1 MNLKNK
7 LMVIILII
15 LVMISSCSVVFG
27 RYILESEKTEL
38 ANINI
43 KTCDFT
49 INDLSKYGTFDLYLD
64 GQKVSSS
71 ISSFNRKLTI
81 GTTYEIKNI
90 KINSGY
96 VLETDSNSLKGTVSN
111 TTTINLSFS
120 TISYTISYTLN
131 GGSITGE
138 NKTYTVETD
147 SFTLPTPT
155 KNGYTFTGWTGTGVS
170 SATKTVTVSKGSTGN
185 KSYTANWTPTNYSIS
200 YSLNGGS
207 IIGQKTSYNIETDS
221 FTLPTPT
228 RNGYT
233 FTGWTGTGLSSATKT
248 VTISKGNTGDKSYTA
263 NWTPINYTISYNV
276 NGGAISGQK
285 TSYNIETASFN
296 LVTPTKNGY
305 TFTGWTGTGL
315 SSATKTVTI
324 SKGSTGNR
332 SYTANWT
339 PTNYTISYNTNG
351 GSISGQKTSYNIET
365 ASFNLVTPTRNGY
378 TFAGW
383 TGTGLSS
390 ATNTVTI
397 SKGSTGNK
405 SYTANWTPINYNISY
420 NANGGYIS
428 GQRTSY
434 NIETASFNLV
444 TPSRTG
450 YTFTGWT
457 GTGLS
462 GATKTVTVSKGST
475 GDRSYTANWVDDI
488 KPTIHGAWI
497 TSGPT
502 YEVRSTGYGYRVNIQ
517 VSCSDSGSGI
527 NRVLT
532 YYDLNGGWTGETNIT
547 GSMTDSFW
555 FKPGYRKIRIV
566 VFDNAGNSS
575 ETTIAVQCG

>member
-1 MNLKNK
+1 MSLKNK
-7 LMVIILII
+7 LKIIILII
-15 LVMISSCSVVFG
+15 LIMISSCSIVFG

-43 KTCDFT
+43 LTSDFT
-49 INDLSKYGTFDLYLD
+49 INDLSKYATFDLYLD

-71 ISSFNRKLTI
+71 ISSFYRKLAI
-81 GTTYEIKNI
+81 GTTYEIKNL

-96 VLETDSNSLKGTVSN
+96 VLETDSNYLKGTVN
-111 TTTINLSFS
+111 NATKINLSFS
-120 TISYTISYTLN
+120 TISYTISYNLN

-138 NKTYTVETD
+138 NKIFTV
-147 SFTLPTPT
+147 
-155 KNGYTFTGWTGTGVS
+155 
-170 SATKTVTVSKGSTGN
+170 
-185 KSYTANWTPTNYSIS
+185 
-200 YSLNGGS
+200 
-207 IIGQKTSYNIETDS
+207 ETDS

-233 FTGWTGTGLSSATKT
+233 FIGWTGTGLSSATKT
-248 VTISKGNTGDKSYTA
+248 VTISKGSTGNKNYTA
-263 NWTPINYTISYNV
+263 NWTPINYTISYNT
-276 NGGAISGQK
+276 NSGSISGQK
-285 TSYNIETASFN
+285 TTYNIETDTFT
-296 LVTPTKNGY
+296 LPTPTRSGY

-339 PTNYTISYNTNG
+339 PINYTISYNANG

-365 ASFNLVTPTRNGY
+365 
-378 TFAGW
+378 
-383 TGTGLSS
+383 GT
-390 ATNTVTI
+390 
-397 SKGSTGNK
+397 
-405 SYTANWTPINYNISY
+405 
-420 NANGGYIS
+420 
-428 GQRTSY
+428 
-434 NIETASFNLV
+434 FNLV

-462 GATKTVTVSKGST
+462 CATKTVTISKGST

-488 KPTIHGAWI
+488 RPTIHSAWI

-532 YYDLNGGWTGETNIT
+532 YYDLNGGWAGETNIT

-555 FKPGYRKIRIV
+555 FKPGYRQIRIV
-566 VFDNAGNSS
+566 VYDNAGNSS
-575 ETTIAVQCG
+575 ETIIGVQCG

>member
-15 LVMISSCSVVFG
+15 LVMISSCSIVFG

-43 KTCDFT
+43 KSCDFT

-64 GQKVSSS
+64 GQKVSSA

-90 KINSGY
+90 KLNSGY
-96 VLETDSNSLKGTVSN
+96 VLETDSNCLKGTVSN

-120 TISYTISYTLN
+120 TISYSISYTLN

-138 NKTYTVETD
+138 NKNYTVETD

-155 KNGYTFTGWTGTGVS
+155 KNGYTFTGWTGTGLS
-170 SATKTVTVSKGSTGN
+170 TATKTVTISKGSTGN
-185 KSYTANWTPTNYSIS
+185 KSYTANWTPTNYTIS
-200 YSLNGGS
+200 YNINGGS
-207 IIGQKTSYNIETDS
+207 ISGQKTSYNIETDS

-248 VTISKGNTGDKSYTA
+248 VTIPKGNTGDK
-263 NWTPINYTISYNV
+263 
-276 NGGAISGQK
+276 
-285 TSYNIETASFN
+285 
-296 LVTPTKNGY
+296 
-305 TFTGWTGTGL
+305 
-315 SSATKTVTI
+315 
-324 SKGSTGNR
+324 

-365 ASFNLVTPTRNGY
+365 DTFNLVTPSKNGY

-383 TGTGLSS
+383 TGTGLSI

-405 SYTANWTPINYNISY
+405 SYTANWTPINYTISY
-420 NANGGYIS
+420 NANGGSIS
-428 GQRTSY
+428 GQKTSY

-475 GDRSYTANWVDDI
+475 GNRSYTANWVDDI
-488 KPTIHGAWI
+488 KPTIHSAWI

-532 YYDLNGGWTGETNIT
+532 YYDSNGAWIGETNIT

-555 FKPGYRKIRIV
+555 FKPGYRQIKIV
-566 VFDNAGNSS
+566 VYDNAGNSS
-575 ETTIAVQCG
+575 ETIIGVQCG

>member
-96 VLETDSNSLKGTVSN
+96 VLETDSNSLKGAVSN

-120 TISYTISYTLN
+120 TISYTISYSLN

-138 NKTYTVETD
+138 NKNYTV
-147 SFTLPTPT
+147 
-155 KNGYTFTGWTGTGVS
+155 
-170 SATKTVTVSKGSTGN
+170 
-185 KSYTANWTPTNYSIS
+185 
-200 YSLNGGS
+200 
-207 IIGQKTSYNIETDS
+207 ETDS

-233 FTGWTGTGLSSATKT
+233 FTGWTGTGLSTATKTVTILKGSTGNKSYTANWTPTNYTISYNTNGGSITGQKTSYNIETNSFTLPTPTRNGYTFTGWTGTGLLSATKT
-248 VTISKGNTGDKSYTA
+248 VTISKGNTGNKSYTA

-305 TFTGWTGTGL
+305 TFTGWTGTVL
-315 SSATKTVTI
+315 SSSTKTVTI

-351 GSISGQKTSYNIET
+351 GSIAGQKNSYNIET

-378 TFAGW
+378 TFSGW

-397 SKGSTGNK
+397 SKGSTGNR
-405 SYTANWTPINYNISY
+405 SYTANWTPINYTISY
-420 NANGGYIS
+420 NANGGSIS

-475 GDRSYTANWVDDI
+475 GNRSYTANWVDDI

-547 GSMTDSFW
+547 GSMRDSFW
-555 FKPGYRKIRIV
+555 FKPGYRQIKIV
-566 VFDNAGNSS
+566 VYDNAGNSS
-575 ETTIAVQCG
+575 ETIIGVQCG

>member
-1 MNLKNK
+1 MNINNK
-7 LMVIILII
+7 LKAIILII
-15 LVMISSCSVVFG
+15 LIMISSCSVVFG

-43 KTCDFT
+43 KTCDFK
-49 INDLSKYGTFDLYLD
+49 INDLSKYGTLDLYLD
-64 GQKVSSS
+64 GQKVSSA
-71 ISSFNRKLTI
+71 ISNFNRKIVI

-90 KINSGY
+90 KVNSGY
-96 VLETDSNSLKGTVSN
+96 ILETDINSLHGTVSN
-111 TTTINLSFS
+111 STTINLSFK
-120 TISYTISYTLN
+120 TNSYTISYSLN

-138 NKTYTVETD
+138 NRTYTVETN
-147 SFTLPTPT
+147 SFTLP
-155 KNGYTFTGWTGTGVS
+155 
-170 SATKTVTVSKGSTGN
+170 
-185 KSYTANWTPTNYSIS
+185 
-200 YSLNGGS
+200 
-207 IIGQKTSYNIETDS
+207 
-221 FTLPTPT
+221 
-228 RNGYT
+228 
-233 FTGWTGTGLSSATKT
+233 
-248 VTISKGNTGDKSYTA
+248 
-263 NWTPINYTISYNV
+263 
-276 NGGAISGQK
+276 
-285 TSYNIETASFN
+285 
-296 LVTPTKNGY
+296 TPTKNGY

-324 SKGSTGNR
+324 SKGSTGNK

-365 ASFNLVTPTRNGY
+365 DSFTLPTPSKTGY
-378 TFAGW
+378 TFTGW

-390 ATNTVTI
+390 ATKTVTI
-397 SKGSTGNK
+397 SKGNTGNK
-405 SYTANWTPINYNISY
+405 SYTANWTPINYTISY
-420 NANGGYIS
+420 NANGGSIS
-428 GQRTSY
+428 GQKTSY

-457 GTGLS
+457 GTGLA
-462 GATKTVTVSKGST
+462 GATKAVTVYKGST

-488 KPTIHGAWI
+488 KPTIHNAWI

-547 GSMTDSFW
+547 NSMTDSFW
-555 FKPGYRKIRIV
+555 FKPGYRQVKIV

-575 ETTIAVQCG
+575 ETIIGVQCG